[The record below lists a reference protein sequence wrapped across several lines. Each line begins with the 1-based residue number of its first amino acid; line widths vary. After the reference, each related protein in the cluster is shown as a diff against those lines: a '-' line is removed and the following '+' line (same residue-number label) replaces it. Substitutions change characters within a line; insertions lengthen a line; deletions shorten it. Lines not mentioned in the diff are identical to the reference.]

1 MVEHYEKSVRDP
13 SISDVLETV
22 TKLIIPLSDKERGL
36 NQIFY
41 RNVIATVLVGLLK
54 YSKNTARFFLAIITS
69 KLFG

>member
-22 TKLIIPLSDKERGL
+22 TKPIIPLSDKERGL

-54 YSKNTARFFLAIITS
+54 
-69 KLFG
+69 